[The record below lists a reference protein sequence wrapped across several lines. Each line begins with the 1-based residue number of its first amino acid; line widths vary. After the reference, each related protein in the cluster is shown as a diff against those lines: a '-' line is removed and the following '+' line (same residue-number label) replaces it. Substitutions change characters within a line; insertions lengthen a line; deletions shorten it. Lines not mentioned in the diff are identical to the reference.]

1 MIAILTL
8 VTIMFL
14 SLLATRLATAVLM
27 HTGMSRDNARF
38 QARSAWTNSGY
49 TTSQSECMVNH
60 PQRRKVLIVLMLLGN
75 VGLATTT
82 AAFIIGMSGNGSSN
96 EHNIYLNAGMLVV
109 GIAFLLYLSK
119 SRYFT
124 ALIDNFIDWVMLR
137 LLRLS
142 RPGCSYICHFSD
154 DYKLLE
160 VELPVDHLLIGRK
173 LGDLDTEVYNVKLLQ
188 VIGADGDIYM
198 TPSGSMVLAAG
209 MKFVFFG
216 NNRQIEEMINKAGRG
231 EV

>member
-1 MIAILTL
+1 MIAIFTL

-49 TTSQSECMVNH
+49 TTSQSECMVKH
-60 PQRRKVLIVLMLLGN
+60 PQRRKVLMVLMLLGN

-82 AAFIIGMSGNGSSN
+82 AAFIIGMTGSGST
-96 EHNIYLNAGMLVV
+96 EHNVYLNAGILVA
-109 GIAFLLYLSK
+109 GIGFLLYLSK
-119 SRYFT
+119 NRHFT
-124 ALIDNFIDWVMLR
+124 AALDNLIDWVMLR
-137 LLRLS
+137 FLRIS

-160 VELPVDHLLIGRK
+160 VELPVNHQLLNRK
-173 LGDLDTEVYNVKLLQ
+173 LGDLKTDEYNVKILQ
-188 VIGADGDIYM
+188 VIGSDGDVYM
-198 TPSGSMVLAAG
+198 TPDRSMILTAG
-209 MKFVFFG
+209 MKFVVFG
-216 NNRQIEEMINKAGRG
+216 NDRQIEEMLNKAGKG
-231 EV
+231 EL

>member
-1 MIAILTL
+1 
-8 VTIMFL
+8 MFL

-82 AAFIIGMSGNGSSN
+82 AAFIIGMTGNGS
-96 EHNIYLNAGMLVV
+96 EGHNIYLKAGILVV
-109 GIAFLLYLSK
+109 SIGFLLYLSK
-119 SRYFT
+119 NRHFTT
-124 ALIDNFIDWVMLR
+124 ALDNLIDWAMLR
-137 LLRLS
+137 LLRMS

-160 VELPVDHLLIGRK
+160 VELPVNHQLLNRK
-173 LGDLDTEVYNVKLLQ
+173 LGELNTEEYNVKLLQ
-188 VIGADGDIYM
+188 VIGADGDVYM
-198 TPSGSMVLAAG
+198 SPEGSMVLTAG

-216 NNRQIEEMINKAGRG
+216 NDRQIEEMINKAGKG
-231 EV
+231 EL